1 MNAIDQ
7 SLNRVPC
14 HTDWQRYDSPTVL
27 RRHGRGFLER
37 LWRPQSSEPNQQP
50 LSRPELTALAE
61 SFGGVCLPAQDE
73 LLLLFGDGHWA
84 RRCQT
89 QLHKLG
95 FETVRFG
102 CQVQLTGFSR

>member
-7 SLNRVPC
+7 SLNRLPC
-14 HTDWQRYDSPTVL
+14 HTDWRRYDSPTVI

-37 LWRPQSSEPNQQP
+37 LWRPQGNEPNPQT
-50 LSRPELTALAE
+50 LSQPELTSLAE

-73 LLLLFGDGHWA
+73 LLLLFGDGQWA
-84 RRCQT
+84 RRCQI
-89 QLHKLG
+89 QLRKLG
-95 FETVRFG
+95 IETVRFG